1 MGKYTAHFSKAIS
14 RFITALETNFDVGF
28 KSLMGVDSKTG
39 AIPDEFS
46 TRGWL
51 MQYEYEHA
59 LLSAPKI
66 STLTMTF
73 TRKMSHNEIE
83 LAETFDT

>member
-1 MGKYTAHFSKAIS
+1 MAPYTARFSKAIS

-28 KSLMGVDSKTG
+28 KSLMGVDAQTG

-51 MQYEYEHA
+51 MQFEYEHA
-59 LLSAPKI
+59 PLSALTND
-66 STLTMTF
+66 TLTMTF
-73 TRKMSHNEIE
+73 TRKMSHNDIE
-83 LAETFDT
+83 MAETFET

>member
-1 MGKYTAHFSKAIS
+1 MAQYTARFSKAIS

-28 KSLMGVDSKTG
+28 KSLMGVDPQTG

-51 MQYEYEHA
+51 MQFEYEHA
-59 LLSAPKI
+59 PLSTLTND
-66 STLTMTF
+66 TLTMTF
-73 TRKMSHNEIE
+73 TREMSHNDIE
-83 LAETFDT
+83 MAETFET